1 MTIDLAAIETVVR
14 DHLAARLTPG
24 APKEAL
30 GRDRPLISGGLLD
43 SISTVALITFLE
55 QRFGVA
61 FEAHEIGVDYLDT
74 VGDIAATVAR
84 KLGGR

>member
-1 MTIDLAAIETVVR
+1 MTTDIAAIEKIVR
-14 DHLAARLTPG
+14 DHLAARLSPG
-24 APKEAL
+24 APPESL
-30 GRDRPLISGGLLD
+30 GRDRALISGGLLD

-55 QRFGVA
+55 QQFGVS
-61 FEAHEIGVDYLDT
+61 FEAHEISIDYLDT